1 MTDLVIAWENWRS
14 SWYNYEDVII
24 DLINNKD
31 ERWLKIVEFISN
43 DTCISLD
50 EYIFRAIK
58 SPKTVEDA
66 VLNWRKKRRIISVW
80 NILCYE
86 TRLLVK

>member
-58 SPKTVEDA
+58 SPKTVDLYICPFWA
-66 VLNWRKKRRIISVW
+66 THV
-80 NILCYE
+80 YE
-86 TRLLVK
+86 MPLSGHGG